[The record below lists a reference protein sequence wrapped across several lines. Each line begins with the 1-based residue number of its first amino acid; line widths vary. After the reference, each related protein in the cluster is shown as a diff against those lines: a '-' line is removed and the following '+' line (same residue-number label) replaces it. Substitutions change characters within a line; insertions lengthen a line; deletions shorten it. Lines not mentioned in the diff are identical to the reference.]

1 LPAGQFPCG
10 AGGADAQLDIDWE
23 RAMLRTIND
32 AGLNLIKSFEG
43 CRLAAYQDVAGIW
56 TIGYGHIRGVR
67 EGMTITE
74 QQATQYLQE
83 DLADTEEAVDW
94 MTSAAPTTNNQYA
107 AMVSL
112 CFNIGSGN
120 FKTSSVLR
128 FHLARDYA
136 SAADA
141 FLLWDKSHVDGQLVE
156 VQGLLNRRR
165 AERRLYLTEDAM

>member
-1 LPAGQFPCG
+1 
-10 AGGADAQLDIDWE
+10 
-23 RAMLRTIND
+23 MLRTIND

-74 QQATQYLQE
+74 QQATLFLQQ
-83 DLADTEEAVDW
+83 DLADTETAVDS
-94 MTSAAPTTNNQYA
+94 MTSSAPTTNNQYA

-120 FKTSSVLR
+120 LRTSSVLR
-128 FHLARDYA
+128 FHLARDYT

-141 FLLWDKSHVDGQLVE
+141 FLLWDKSHVNGQLVE

-165 AERRLYLTEDAM
+165 AERDLYLAQDAM

>member
-1 LPAGQFPCG
+1 V
-10 AGGADAQLDIDWE
+10 
-23 RAMLRTIND
+23 LRTIND

-83 DLADTEEAVDW
+83 DLADTETAVDW

>member
-1 LPAGQFPCG
+1 
-10 AGGADAQLDIDWE
+10 
-23 RAMLRTIND
+23 MLRTIND
-32 AGLNLIKSFEG
+32 AGLDLIKSFEG

-74 QQATQYLQE
+74 EQATEFLQE
-83 DLADTEEAVDW
+83 DLADTEATVDW
-94 MTSAAPTTNNQYA
+94 MTSTALTTNNQYA

-128 FHLARDYA
+128 FHLARDYT

-156 VQGLLNRRR
+156 VPGLLRRR
-165 AERRLYLTEDAM
+165 QAERDLYLTQALM

>member
-1 LPAGQFPCG
+1 
-10 AGGADAQLDIDWE
+10 
-23 RAMLRTIND
+23 MLRTIND
-32 AGLNLIKSFEG
+32 AGLDLIKSFEG

-67 EGMTITE
+67 EGMAITE
-74 QQATQYLQE
+74 EQATQYLQE
-83 DLADTEEAVDW
+83 DLADTESAVDA
-94 MTSAAPTTNNQYA
+94 MTSTAPTTNNEYA

-128 FHLARDYA
+128 FHLARDYT

-156 VQGLLNRRR
+156 VPGLLRRR
-165 AERRLYLTEDAM
+165 QAERDLYLTQALM

>member
-1 LPAGQFPCG
+1 V
-10 AGGADAQLDIDWE
+10 
-23 RAMLRTIND
+23 LRTIND

-83 DLADTEEAVDW
+83 DLADTEGAVDW

-128 FHLARDYA
+128 FHLARDYP

-141 FLLWDKSHVDGQLVE
+141 FLLWDKSNVDGQLVE

>member
-1 LPAGQFPCG
+1 V
-10 AGGADAQLDIDWE
+10 
-23 RAMLRTIND
+23 LRTIND

-83 DLADTEEAVDW
+83 DLADTEGAVDW